1 MLAMIYSTSCESEK
15 RVPPKGY
22 FPNTPV
28 ATRQLEAAYFFEP
41 QDKLNSRY
49 WKDASYVEAAL
60 VNQSTNNLYP
70 DGQLNMTGTYEGIS
84 GFNQGRD
91 PGLVLKAGYDDQ
103 YLYILA
109 EWKDTTADASY
120 HTRIWQGPSDPLK
133 VDSTNGWTTQRNQ
146 DNLTLLFEKEDES
159 YDVWRWSLAYTAPFE
174 MALNLSAGADG
185 MVSPIPGSF
194 LRVNTDGSTPRDM
207 PKYEWN
213 GQRQE
218 VTLDDGT
225 LKILDPAYY
234 LHDEYKEEFTG
245 DIAGGETAFNVR
257 ADCRFCHGPDGNGIS
272 DGTTSGGALNKV
284 SLNKYSREGLVEY
297 IGSTGHE
304 GRGAQYWGRIKNNPT
319 DVENLVSFIRG
330 ISGVPGYVLKGPD
343 EERDIR
349 ALTNISVGGID
360 KQNSSYRVLLK
371 RKLDTGNP
379 EDVGFDPAGTYRFS
393 LRVSD
398 NDEINYVGAEGI
410 ELIFKSNA
418 L

>member
-1 MLAMIYSTSCESEK
+1 M
-15 RVPPKGY
+15 
-22 FPNTPV
+22 
-28 ATRQLEAAYFFEP
+28 
-41 QDKLNSRY
+41 
-49 WKDASYVEAAL
+49 
-60 VNQSTNNLYP
+60 
-70 DGQLNMTGTYEGIS
+70 
-84 GFNQGRD
+84 
-91 PGLVLKAGYDDQ
+91 
-103 YLYILA
+103 
-109 EWKDTTADASY
+109 
-120 HTRIWQGPSDPLK
+120 
-133 VDSTNGWTTQRNQ
+133 
-146 DNLTLLFEKEDES
+146 
-159 YDVWRWSLAYTAPFE
+159 
-174 MALNLSAGADG
+174 
-185 MVSPIPGSF
+185 
-194 LRVNTDGSTPRDM
+194 
-207 PKYEWN
+207 
-213 GQRQE
+213 
-218 VTLDDGT
+218 
-225 LKILDPAYY
+225 
-234 LHDEYKEEFTG
+234 
-245 DIAGGETAFNVR
+245 R